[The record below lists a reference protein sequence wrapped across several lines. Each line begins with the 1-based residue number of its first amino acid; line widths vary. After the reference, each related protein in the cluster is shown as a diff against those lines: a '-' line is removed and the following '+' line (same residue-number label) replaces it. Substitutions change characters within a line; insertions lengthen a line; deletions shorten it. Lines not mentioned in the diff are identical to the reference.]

1 MFQQYSTRVNNL
13 GVRLDRHGE
22 LEKNE
27 TFMHELLICAW
38 VHIELFTGVTQGHI
52 VCRGESLLVPG
63 KGDADLSINQPG
75 GKWSS
80 LYCCYHWHSYRKCSM
95 PLHSN
100 LFPLT
105 VNIVLLM
112 PAGHLKRIGL
122 IQVKFE
128 PQTSL
133 FKAIG
138 CSSWKK
144 ERKCPNVTTRST
156 FAVYSMELF
165 MWPSCMIETEL
176 QHSHDAP
183 CHVAG

>member
-1 MFQQYSTRVNNL
+1 
-13 GVRLDRHGE
+13 
-22 LEKNE
+22 
-27 TFMHELLICAW
+27 
-38 VHIELFTGVTQGHI
+38 
-52 VCRGESLLVPG
+52 
-63 KGDADLSINQPG
+63 
-75 GKWSS
+75 
-80 LYCCYHWHSYRKCSM
+80 M
-95 PLHSN
+95 PLLSN
-100 LFPLT
+100 LCPLT

-144 ERKCPNVTTRST
+144 ERKFSNVTTRST

-165 MWPSCMIETEL
+165 LWPSCMIETEL
-176 QHSHDAP
+176 QRSHDAP
-183 CHVAG
+183 CWLASQIQWICGKQSTVHASSTYYVVGAENGGVRSGFY